1 MNEENNNLSDSSLTL
16 NDIMEGKDGYL
27 IGRLIRFKNI
37 VKDTKEGPMTV
48 CYLGMLN
55 KYNELVRVHLAG
67 RMALNNEKILKKN
80 KCYYIRGFD
89 LVSIK
94 NSGKQIRLKDKE
106 YKIS

>member
-1 MNEENNNLSDSSLTL
+1 
-16 NDIMEGKDGYL
+16 MEGKDGYL